1 MKKKIMTISLV
12 VALAA
17 IAIVGGTLAYFTDK
31 TETKT
36 NTFAVGNVKIY
47 LDEPRWD
54 ESETHTLMPGVTYD
68 KNPTITVDENSQ
80 DCYVFLDMH
89 FNKYSSLFWVM
100 AADASADENIDFT
113 IFDENGALLDKYK
126 NAKGVFST
134 TKFVEEMK
142 NNKGVFQQIVNKWF
156 GGIVHKDWKT
166 FGVDLGTINDKCIT
180 IRLGYQKDGGVVK
193 ANYKIQFMSS
203 FGMPASVTAEMI
215 AAGVNVGKM
224 QNPFNSTDTEFKMNF
239 TAYAIQ
245 ASEIKT
251 LDAAYEALFPTPTN
265 P

>member
-31 TETKT
+31 TGTKT

-47 LDEPRWD
+47 LDEPRWV
-54 ESETHTLMPGVTYD
+54 ESDTHTLMPGVTYAKD
-68 KNPTITVDENSQ
+68 PTITVDEKSQ

-100 AADASADENIDFT
+100 AADASADEEINFT
-113 IFDENGALLDKYK
+113 IFDDNGALLDKYK
-126 NAKGVFST
+126 NKRGVFST
-134 TKFVEEMK
+134 TEFLDAMK
-142 NNKGVFQQIVNKWF
+142 NDKDVFQQIVNKWF

-166 FGVDLGTINDKCIT
+166 FGVDLGTINNNCIT
-180 IRLGYQKDGGVVK
+180 IRLGYQKNGGVVK
-193 ANYKIQFMSS
+193 ANDKIQFMSS

-215 AAGVNVGKM
+215 AAGKEVGKM

-245 ASEIKT
+245 ASKINN

>member
-47 LDEPRWD
+47 LNEPSWV
-54 ESETHTLMPGVTYD
+54 ESDTHTLMPGVTYD
-68 KNPTITVDENSQ
+68 KDPTITVDENSQ

-100 AADASADENIDFT
+100 AADASADEDIKFT
-113 IFDENGALLDKYK
+113 IFDEKGKLLDEYK
-126 NAKGVFST
+126 NAEGVFST
-134 TKFVEEMK
+134 TEFLAAMK
-142 NNKGVFQQIVNKWF
+142 ENKDVFQQIVDKWF
-156 GGIVHKDWKT
+156 GGIVHEDWKT
-166 FGVDLGTINDKCIT
+166 FGVDLGKINDKCIT
-180 IRLGYQKDGGVVK
+180 IRLGYQKNGGVVK
-193 ANYKIQFMSS
+193 ANDEIKFMSS

-215 AAGVNVGKM
+215 AAGVEDGKM
-224 QNPFNSTDTEFKMNF
+224 KHTFNSTEADFKMNF

-245 ASEIKT
+245 ASEIEK